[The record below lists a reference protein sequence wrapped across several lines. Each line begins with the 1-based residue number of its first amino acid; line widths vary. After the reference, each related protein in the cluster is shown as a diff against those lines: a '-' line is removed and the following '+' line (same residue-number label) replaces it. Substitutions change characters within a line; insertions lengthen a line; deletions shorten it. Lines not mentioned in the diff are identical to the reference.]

1 MMMIVLF
8 STNLQ
13 QTDFTI
19 RHSENLWKSP
29 TDSASLMLQTPVHK
43 VSLIHLW
50 LFCWPHV
57 ANSSSQGFINTLT
70 VILLVSCCR
79 PQLTRFH
86 KYTYGYSAGFML
98 QTPAHQVSLIHIWLF
113 FQDRNE
119 RLFYRFLSEN
129 VEQLMPLVYTPT
141 VGLACQKYG
150 LIYRRPRG
158 LFITIHDH
166 GHVYDVLR
174 NW

>member
-1 MMMIVLF
+1 MMIVLF

-70 VILLVSCCR
+70 VILLASCCR

-86 KYTYGYSAGFML
+86 KYTYGYSVGLML
-98 QTPAHQVSLIHIWLF
+98 QTPAHKVSLIHL
-113 FQDRNE
+113 
-119 RLFYRFLSEN
+119 RLFCWPHVADPSSQGFINTLMVILLASCCRPQLTRF
-129 VEQLMPLVYTPT
+129 
-141 VGLACQKYG
+141 
-150 LIYRRPRG
+150 
-158 LFITIHDH
+158 H
-166 GHVYDVLR
+166 
-174 NW
+174 